1 MATYK
6 TKIGFRR
13 EHDRKA
19 TQTDDLL
26 LDKKTGELV
35 KMPSMTKQAFVEQ
48 CDINNIL
55 KQFKMT
61 GMVQHMSAKA
71 AQGRYEDLPDP
82 IEFQDALN
90 AVHDAQAAFASLP
103 SKVRNR
109 FENDPTQ
116 FLEFMGDPRNQDE
129 IYELGLAVKPQE
141 AAAIPDGPPEATN
154 SPPKA

>member
-1 MATYK
+1 MAYK

-13 EHDRKA
+13 PHDRKA
-19 TQTDDLL
+19 TQADDLV

-35 KMPSMTKQAFVEQ
+35 KMPSMTKQAFVAQ

-55 KQFKMT
+55 KQFKLT

-71 AQGRYEDLPDP
+71 AEGRYEDLPDAVD
-82 IEFQDALN
+82 FQEALN

-109 FENDPTQ
+109 FENDPAQ
-116 FLEFMGDPRNQDE
+116 FLEFMSDPKNQE
-129 IYELGLAVKPQE
+129 EVYELGLAVRPIPLSPDSPLGE
-141 AAAIPDGPPEATN
+141 AGDKVPDKDP
-154 SPPKA
+154 